1 MERAP
6 IPEHE
11 AARLAELEQYEILD
25 TPPEEAFDGLTR
37 LAAQIC
43 GTPIALVSLIDTH
56 RQWFKAKVG
65 IDAPETPRDIAF
77 CAHAIHQSDLLIVPD
92 TTQDPRFVDNP
103 LVTKDPNIRFYAGM
117 PLITPTGHAM
127 GTLCV
132 IDRMPKQLTS
142 DQMTA
147 LRILGQ
153 QVVSQLE
160 LRRRTIALEHTVAH
174 QQKIERSKAGLLR
187 AIDYSLE
194 GVALLNKDGCY
205 TYMNPAHAEVYGYTV
220 EELIEQSWQTLYAP
234 EWADKINRLYFP
246 VLLAQGHWHGEVIGR
261 TKSGREISVEISLA
275 LLQDQSD
282 PAQWVICTCRDVSAR
297 VATERLLKSKQDHLT
312 DAQTLAHIGSWDWD
326 MITGA
331 ETWSDEQYR
340 IFGYAPQAITPTH
353 DTFREALHP
362 DDRAPVFQAIEAT
375 VAHDLPYNIECRIF
389 RPSGEERIIH
399 CRGAVIHDTL
409 KKPFR
414 MTGIVQDI
422 TESKQAAMK
431 LEAVSH
437 RLQIATESAGI
448 GIWEYEVQ
456 ENRLVWDARMLAL
469 YDYELERFPGAYEA
483 WSQRLHPEDKPQ
495 AERAL
500 QEAIEGRRQ
509 FDTEFRLILPNGS
522 FRHIKA
528 HAQVLKTDDGVP
540 TRMIGVNY
548 DITDRKQAEEDRQEQ
563 ALRLRAIVDYAVDG
577 IITINERGLIESFN
591 PAAERLFGYT
601 AAEAIDQPV
610 TRLMPAALS
619 LDHDRDKAKSISFR
633 QEIVGHRND
642 GSLFPLEL
650 GLSDT
655 HLGRRRIF
663 TGIVH
668 DMTSEKNRT
677 MELVDT
683 FTAIDR
689 VLATVEFALD
699 GTILTANDNFL
710 QLMGYRLGDLRGQHH
725 RLLCQPAYAAS
736 PEYQAFWA
744 KLNRGEF
751 DAGVYQRI
759 DKHGNIVWIQSSYN
773 PIFDANGI
781 PYKIVKF
788 ATDITDR
795 KQAEFRL
802 QQATQELAS
811 QNIKLMEAHQ
821 SATAATRAKSQFLA
835 TMSHEIRTPMNA
847 IIGMADLLQETPLS
861 ENQHDYVDRFSRAAT
876 GLMELLNS
884 ILDISKIEA
893 GQFKL
898 ESVPFDLPD
907 LVDKIGELMA
917 IRAGAKKLE
926 LVTYVHPD
934 VPANVT
940 GDPTRLRQV
949 FVNLVG
955 NAIKFTDQGE
965 VVLRIEPTQATPGE
979 VTLRIEPGQA
989 DSNSLRC
996 SVSDT
1001 GIGIPT
1007 DMLHGIFEDFTQGDS
1022 TTTRKYGGTG
1032 LGLSIS
1038 KQLVELMGGELH
1050 VESTPGCGSTFSFV
1064 IRLAAAPVPTLAPEK
1079 TPSLAIAGCRIL
1091 IVDDN
1096 DTNRLIVR
1104 EHLQRFGALL
1114 VEASD
1119 GVAALAALQKARD
1132 QGEPFSLAILDYH
1145 MPNMNGLELAEAIR
1159 VLPDDRTL
1167 PLLLT
1172 TSEMRGVTEQRAHA
1186 LGITHTICK
1195 PIGRKR
1201 LLDSV
1206 AAAMGQVPAESD
1218 PTEPP
1223 PVAPEPSLL
1232 PPLRILLVE
1241 DLEDNRDVV
1250 RLFLKNT
1257 PYQLDMA
1264 ENGAVGVERFQA
1276 GSYDVVFMDTQMP
1289 VMDGLESTAAIRRWE
1304 QEQQRQ
1310 PTPII
1315 SLTAN
1320 AFQDEIDKSLAAGCT
1335 AHLSKP
1341 IKKKILLQ
1349 AILDHATP
1357 MNAKEAA

>member
-1 MERAP
+1 MERP
-6 IPEHE
+6 LIPEHE

-43 GTPIALVSLIDTH
+43 GTPIALVSLIDTN

-92 TTQDPRFVDNP
+92 TAQDPRFADNP
-103 LVTKDPNIRFYAGM
+103 LVTTDPNIRFYAGM
-117 PLITPTGHAM
+117 PLVTPTGHAM

-132 IDRMPKQLTS
+132 IDRMPKSLTS

-160 LRRRTIALEHTVAH
+160 LRRRTITLEHTVAR
-174 QQKIERSKAGLLR
+174 QQTIERSKAGLLR
-187 AIDYSLE
+187 AIDHSLE
-194 GVALLNKDGCY
+194 GVAILNKDGCY
-205 TYMNPAHAEVYGYTV
+205 TYMNPAHAEIYGYTL
-220 EELIEQSWQTLYAP
+220 EELVEQSWQTLYAP
-234 EWADKINRLYFP
+234 EWADKINRFYLP
-246 VLLAQGHWHGEVIGR
+246 ILLAQGHWRGEVMGQ
-261 TKSGREISVEISLA
+261 TKSGSEISVEISLA

-282 PAQWVICTCRDVSAR
+282 PAQWSICTCRDVSAR
-297 VATERLLKSKQDHLT
+297 IATGRLLQVKQDRLNY
-312 DAQTLAHIGSWDWD
+312 AQALAHIGSWDWD
-326 MITGA
+326 LRTGA
-331 ETWSDEQYR
+331 HTWSDEQFR
-340 IFGYAPQAITPTH
+340 IFGYAPQAITAT
-353 DTFREALHP
+353 TENFRDAVHP
-362 DDRAPVFQAIEAT
+362 DDRTPVFQAIEAT
-375 VAHDLPYNIECRIF
+375 VAHDLPYDIECRIIC
-389 RPSGEERIIH
+389 PSGEERTIH
-399 CRGAVIHDTL
+399 CRGKVTRDTL
-409 KKPFR
+409 GKPIH
-414 MTGIVQDI
+414 MAGTVQDV
-422 TESKQAAMK
+422 TERKQTAKK
-431 LEAVSH
+431 LEIVNH

-448 GIWEYEVQ
+448 GAWEYEIQ
-456 ENRLVWDARMLAL
+456 ENRLVWDAQMLVL
-469 YDYELERFPGAYEA
+469 YDYELEDFPGAYEA
-483 WSQRLHPEDKPQ
+483 WTQRLHPEDKAQ

-500 QEAIEGRRQ
+500 QEAIEGHRQ
-509 FDTEFRLILPNGS
+509 FDTEFRLILPDGT

-528 HAQVLKTDDGVP
+528 YAQVIKNEDGVP

-548 DITDRKQAEEDRQEQ
+548 DITLRKQAEAARQEQ
-563 ALRLRAIVDYAVDG
+563 TLRLHAIVHHAVDG
-577 IITINERGLIESFN
+577 IITIDERERIESFN

-601 AAEAIDQPV
+601 RGEAIGQNV
-610 TRLMPAALS
+610 TLLMPAALFH
-619 LDHDRDKAKSISFR
+619 DHDGDNAKSTGSVH
-633 QEIVGHRND
+633 EIVGHRRD

-650 GLSDT
+650 GVSET
-655 HLGRRRIF
+655 HLGTRRIF
-663 TGIVH
+663 TGIIH
-668 DMTSEKNRT
+668 DITNEKNRT
-677 MELVDT
+677 AELVDT
-683 FTAIDR
+683 LTAINR

-699 GTILTANDNFL
+699 GTILTANNNFL
-710 QLMGYRLGDLRGQHH
+710 QLMGYRLEDLQGQHH
-725 RLLCQPAYAAS
+725 RLLCQPAYATS

-759 DKHGNIVWIQSSYN
+759 GKCGNIVWIQSSYN

-788 ATDITDR
+788 STDITDR
-795 KQAEFRL
+795 KQAEFKL
-802 QQATQELAS
+802 QQATQDLAS
-811 QNIKLMEAHQ
+811 EHITLMEAHQ
-821 SATAATRAKSQFLA
+821 SATAATRAKSEFLA

-847 IIGMADLLQETPLS
+847 IVGMADLLMETTLTAD
-861 ENQHDYVDRFSRAAT
+861 QQDYVNRFSRAAT
-876 GLMELLNS
+876 ALMELLNS

-893 GQFKL
+893 GRLNL
-898 ESVPFDLPD
+898 ESVSFDLPD

-917 IRAGAKKLE
+917 VRASAKNLE
-926 LVTYVHPD
+926 LVAYVHPD
-934 VPANVT
+934 VPAYVT

-949 FVNLVG
+949 FVNLLG

-965 VVLRIEPTQATPGE
+965 VVLRIEPTQAGPSE
-979 VTLRIEPGQA
+979 VTLRIEPEHA
-989 DSNSLRC
+989 DPSALRC

-1007 DMLHGIFEDFTQGDS
+1007 DKLHSIFESFTQGDS
-1022 TTTRKYGGTG
+1022 TTTREYGGTG

-1050 VESTPGCGSTFSFV
+1050 VESTRGCGSTFSFV
-1064 IRLAAAPVPTLAPEK
+1064 IRLASPPAPTLAPER
-1079 TPSLAIAGCRIL
+1079 TPSLAITGCRIL

-1104 EHLQRFGALL
+1104 EHLHRFGALL

-1132 QGEPFSLAILDYH
+1132 QGQPFSLAILDYH

-1159 VLPDDRTL
+1159 ALPEYRTL

-1206 AAAMGQVPAESD
+1206 AAAMGQVPGESD
-1218 PTEPP
+1218 PKEPP
-1223 PVAPEPSLL
+1223 SAAPELSLL

-1250 RLFLKNT
+1250 RLFLKDT

-1264 ENGAVGVERFQA
+1264 ENGAIGVQRFQA
-1276 GSYDVVFMDTQMP
+1276 SAYDVVFMDTQMP
-1289 VMDGLESTAAIRRWE
+1289 VMDGLEATAAFRRWE

-1310 PTPII
+1310 QTPII

-1341 IKKKILLQ
+1341 IKKKVLLQ
-1349 AILDHATP
+1349 TILDHAKPIRT
-1357 MNAKEAA
+1357 EQAA

>member
-1 MERAP
+1 METAP
-6 IPEHE
+6 IQENE
-11 AARLAELEQYEILD
+11 AARLAELEQYNILD
-25 TPPEEAFDGLTR
+25 TGAEEAFDGLTR

-43 GTPIALVSLIDTH
+43 DTPIALVSLIDAH

-77 CAHAIHQSDLLIVPD
+77 CAHAIHQSDILIVPD
-92 TTQDPRFVDNP
+92 TMHDPRFADNP

-132 IDRMPKQLTS
+132 IDRMPKSLTS

-160 LRRRTIALEHTVAH
+160 LRRRTIALEHTLAH
-174 QQKIERSKAGLLR
+174 QQKIEQSKARLLR
-187 AIDYSLE
+187 AIDHGLE
-194 GVALLNKDGCY
+194 GVAILNKDGCY

-220 EELIEQSWQTLYAP
+220 EEMIGQSWQTLYTP
-234 EWADKINRLYFP
+234 EWVDKINRFYFP
-246 VLLAQGHWHGEVIGR
+246 ILLAQGHWHGEVMGR
-261 TKSGREISVEISLA
+261 TKSGHEIFVEISLA

-282 PAQWVICTCRDVSAR
+282 PAQWFICTCRDVSAR

-340 IFGYAPQAITPTH
+340 IFGYAPQAITPTY

-362 DDRAPVFQAIEAT
+362 DDRASVFQAIEAI
-375 VAHDLPYNIECRIF
+375 VAHDLPYDIECRIF
-389 RPSGEERIIH
+389 RPSGEERTIH
-399 CRGAVIHDTL
+399 CRGKVIRDTL
-409 KKPFR
+409 GKPIR
-414 MTGIVQDI
+414 MAGIVQDI
-422 TESKQAAMK
+422 TERKQTALK
-431 LEAVSH
+431 LEVVNH
-437 RLQIATESAGI
+437 RLRLATESAGT
-448 GIWEYEVQ
+448 GVWEYEIQ
-456 ENRLVWDARMLAL
+456 QDRLVWDTQMLAL
-469 YDYELERFPGAYEA
+469 YDYELEDFPGAYEA
-483 WSQRLHPEDKPQ
+483 WSQRLHPEDKAP

-500 QEAIEGRRQ
+500 QEALEGHRQ

-522 FRHIKA
+522 IRHIKA
-528 HAQVLKTDDGVP
+528 YAQVIKNSQGVP
-540 TRMIGVNY
+540 TRMVGVNN
-548 DITDRKQAEEDRQEQ
+548 DIT
-563 ALRLRAIVDYAVDG
+563 
-577 IITINERGLIESFN
+577 N
-591 PAAERLFGYT
+591 
-601 AAEAIDQPV
+601 
-610 TRLMPAALS
+610 
-619 LDHDRDKAKSISFR
+619 
-633 QEIVGHRND
+633 
-642 GSLFPLEL
+642 
-650 GLSDT
+650 
-655 HLGRRRIF
+655 
-663 TGIVH
+663 
-668 DMTSEKNRT
+668 EKNRT
-677 MELVDT
+677 AELVDT
-683 FTAIDR
+683 LTAINR
-689 VLATVEFALD
+689 VLATVEFTLD

-710 QLMGYRLGDLRGQHH
+710 QLMGYRLEEIQGQHH
-725 RLLCQPAYAAS
+725 RLFCEPAYAAS

-751 DAGVYQRI
+751 DAGVYRRI
-759 DKHGNIVWIQSSYN
+759 SKNGNSVWIESSYN
-773 PIFDANGI
+773 PVFNAHGL

-788 ATDITDR
+788 GTDITGR
-795 KQAEFRL
+795 KQAEFKL

-811 QNIKLMEAHQ
+811 KHIKLMEAHQ
-821 SATAATRAKSQFLA
+821 AATAATRAKSQFLA

-847 IIGMADLLQETPLS
+847 IIGMADLLQETSLS
-861 ENQHDYVDRFSRAAT
+861 ENQQEYVNRFSRAAT

-893 GQFKL
+893 GHLKL
-898 ESVPFDLPD
+898 ESIPFDVHD

-917 IRAGAKKLE
+917 IRAGAKNLE
-926 LVTYVHPD
+926 LVAYVHPD
-934 VPANVT
+934 VPAWMT

-949 FVNLVG
+949 FINLLG

-965 VVLRIEPTQATPGE
+965 VVLRIEPNQAALGE
-979 VTLRIEPGQA
+979 VTLRIEPEQA
-989 DSNSLRC
+989 DPSALCC

-1007 DMLHGIFEDFTQGDS
+1007 GMLHSIFESFTQGDS
-1022 TTTRKYGGTG
+1022 TTTREYGGTG

-1050 VESTPGCGSTFSFV
+1050 VESAPGRGSTFSFV

-1079 TPSLAIAGCRIL
+1079 TPSLAITGCRIL

-1104 EHLQRFGALL
+1104 EHLHRFGALL

-1119 GVAALAALQKARD
+1119 GVAALAALQKTRD
-1132 QGEPFSLAILDYH
+1132 QGQPFSLAILDYH

-1159 VLPDDRTL
+1159 ALPEYRTL

-1206 AAAMGQVPAESD
+1206 AAAMGQISAESD

-1223 PVAPEPSLL
+1223 PAAPEPSLL

-1276 GSYDVVFMDTQMP
+1276 GSYDVVFMDMQMP

-1341 IKKKILLQ
+1341 IKKKVLLQ
-1349 AILDHATP
+1349 TIHDHAKPIRT
-1357 MNAKEAA
+1357 EQAA

>member
-43 GTPIALVSLIDTH
+43 DTPIALVSLIDTH

-92 TTQDPRFVDNP
+92 TAQDPRFTDNP

-132 IDRMPKQLTS
+132 IDRMPKQLTF
-142 DQMTA
+142 DQMTT

-153 QVVSQLE
+153 QVVRQLE
-160 LRRRTIALEHTVAH
+160 LRRRTIALEQAVAR
-174 QQKIERSKAGLLR
+174 QQKIERSKSGLLR
-187 AIDYSLE
+187 AIDHSLE
-194 GVALLNKDGCY
+194 GVAILSKDGCY

-220 EELIEQSWQTLYAP
+220 EELIGQSWQTLYAP
-234 EWADKINRLYFP
+234 EWSDKINRFYFP
-246 VLLAQGHWHGEVIGR
+246 ILLAQGHWHGEVMGR

-282 PAQWVICTCRDVSAR
+282 PAQWFICTCRDVSAR
-297 VATERLLKSKQDHLT
+297 VATERLLKSKQDHLN

-340 IFGYAPQAITPTH
+340 IFGYAPQAITPTY
-353 DTFREALHP
+353 DTFLEALHP
-362 DDRAPVFQAIEAT
+362 DDRAPVIQAIEAT
-375 VAHDLPYNIECRIF
+375 VAHDLPYNIESRIF
-389 RPSGEERIIH
+389 RPSGEERTIH
-399 CRGAVIHDTL
+399 CRGEVIRDTRE
-409 KKPFR
+409 KPIR

-422 TESKQAAMK
+422 TERKQAALK
-431 LEAVSH
+431 LEVINH
-437 RLQIATESAGI
+437 RLRLATESAGI
-448 GIWEYEVQ
+448 GVWEYEIQ
-456 ENRLVWDARMLAL
+456 QNRLVWDTQMLAL
-469 YDYELERFPGAYEA
+469 YGYELENFPGAYEA
-483 WSQRLHPEDKPQ
+483 WSQRLHPEDKAP

-500 QEAIEGRRQ
+500 QEALEGHHQ

-522 FRHIKA
+522 IRHIKA
-528 HAQVLKTDDGVP
+528 YAQVMRNSKGVP
-540 TRMIGVNY
+540 TRMVGVNN
-548 DITDRKQAEEDRQEQ
+548 DIT
-563 ALRLRAIVDYAVDG
+563 
-577 IITINERGLIESFN
+577 N
-591 PAAERLFGYT
+591 
-601 AAEAIDQPV
+601 
-610 TRLMPAALS
+610 
-619 LDHDRDKAKSISFR
+619 
-633 QEIVGHRND
+633 
-642 GSLFPLEL
+642 
-650 GLSDT
+650 
-655 HLGRRRIF
+655 
-663 TGIVH
+663 
-668 DMTSEKNRT
+668 EKNRT
-677 MELVDT
+677 AELVDT
-683 FTAIDR
+683 LTAINR

-710 QLMGYRLGDLRGQHH
+710 QLMGYSLEELQGQNH
-725 RLLCQPAYAAS
+725 RLLCQPAYAVS

-759 DKHGNIVWIQSSYN
+759 SKHGNIIWIQSSYN
-773 PIFDANGI
+773 PIFDAGGL

-795 KQAEFRL
+795 KQGEFKL
-802 QQATQELAS
+802 QRATAELAS
-811 QNIKLMEAHQ
+811 KNIKLMEANQ

-847 IIGMADLLQETPLS
+847 IIGMADLLQETSLS
-861 ENQHDYVDRFSRAAT
+861 ENQHDYVSRFSRAAT

-884 ILDISKIEA
+884 ILDMSKVEA
-893 GQFKL
+893 GQFTL
-898 ESVPFDLPD
+898 ESVPFDLHD

-965 VVLRIEPTQATPGE
+965 VVLRIEPTQAIPGE
-979 VTLRIEPGQA
+979 VTLRIEPDQA

-1007 DMLHGIFEDFTQGDS
+1007 DMLHRVFEDFTQGDS

-1038 KQLVELMGGELH
+1038 KQLVELMGGKLH
-1050 VESTPGCGSTFSFV
+1050 VVSTPDCGSTFSFV
-1064 IRLAAAPVPTLAPEK
+1064 IRLATAPAATLVPARTS
-1079 TPSLAIAGCRIL
+1079 SLTITGCRIL

-1104 EHLQRFGALL
+1104 EHLQRFGALT
-1114 VEASD
+1114 VEASS
-1119 GVAALAALQKARD
+1119 GGAALAALQKAQG
-1132 QGEPFSLAILDYH
+1132 QGEPFSLAILDSH
-1145 MPNMNGLELAEAIR
+1145 MPNMSGLELAEAIR
-1159 VLPDDRTL
+1159 ALPEYRTL

-1172 TSEMRGVTEQRAHA
+1172 TSDMRVDTEQEAYA
-1186 LGITHTICK
+1186 LGINHTVCK

-1206 AAAMGQVPAESD
+1206 AAAIGQAPAKSD
-1218 PTEPP
+1218 AQEPSST
-1223 PVAPEPSLL
+1223 VPEPS
-1232 PPLRILLVE
+1232 PVIPLRILLVE

-1250 RLFLKNT
+1250 RLFLKDT

-1264 ENGAVGVERFQA
+1264 ENGAIGVQRFQA
-1276 GSYDVVFMDTQMP
+1276 GSYDLVFMDMQMP
-1289 VMDGLESTAAIRRWE
+1289 VMDGLEATATIRRWE

-1320 AFQDEIDKSLAAGCT
+1320 AFQEEIDKCMAGGCT

-1341 IKKKILLQ
+1341 IKKRVLLQ

-1357 MNAKEAA
+1357 MKVKEAA

>member
-43 GTPIALVSLIDTH
+43 GTPIALVSLIDTN

-92 TTQDPRFVDNP
+92 TTQDLRFADNP
-103 LVTKDPNIRFYAGM
+103 LVTTDPNIRFYAGM

-147 LRILGQ
+147 LRILGE

-160 LRRRTIALEHTVAH
+160 LRRRTITLEHTVAR
-174 QQKIERSKAGLLR
+174 QQTIERSKARLLR
-187 AIDYSLE
+187 AIDHGLG
-194 GVALLNKDGCY
+194 GVAILNKDGCY
-205 TYMNPAHAEVYGYTV
+205 TYMNPAHASLYGYTV
-220 EELIEQSWQTLYAP
+220 DELIGQSWQTLYAP
-234 EWADKINRLYFP
+234 EWADKINRFYLP
-246 VLLAQGHWHGEVIGR
+246 MLLAQGHWHGEIMGR
-261 TKSGREISVEISLA
+261 TKSGSEISVEISLA

-282 PAQWVICTCRDVSAR
+282 PAQWSICTCRDVSAR
-297 VATERLLKSKQDHLT
+297 IATERLLKSKQDHLT
-312 DAQTLAHIGSWDWD
+312 DAQTLAHIGSWDRD

-340 IFGYAPQAITPTH
+340 IFGYAPQAITPTY

-362 DDRAPVFQAIEAT
+362 DDRAPVFQAIEASM
-375 VAHDLPYNIECRIF
+375 AHDLPYNIECRIF

-399 CRGAVIHDTL
+399 CRGEVIRDTL
-409 KKPFR
+409 ERPIR

-422 TESKQAAMK
+422 TERKQAALK
-431 LEAVSH
+431 LEVVNH
-437 RLQIATESAGI
+437 RLQLATESAGI
-448 GIWEYEVQ
+448 GVWEYEIQ
-456 ENRLVWDARMLAL
+456 QNRLVWDTQMLAL
-469 YDYELERFPGAYEA
+469 YDYELENFPGAYEA
-483 WSQRLHPEDKPQ
+483 WSQRLHPEDKAP

-500 QEAIEGRRQ
+500 QAAIEGHRQ

-522 FRHIKA
+522 IRHIKA
-528 HAQVLKTDDGVP
+528 YAQVIKNSQGVP
-540 TRMIGVNY
+540 TRMVGVNN
-548 DITDRKQAEEDRQEQ
+548 DIT
-563 ALRLRAIVDYAVDG
+563 
-577 IITINERGLIESFN
+577 N
-591 PAAERLFGYT
+591 
-601 AAEAIDQPV
+601 
-610 TRLMPAALS
+610 
-619 LDHDRDKAKSISFR
+619 
-633 QEIVGHRND
+633 
-642 GSLFPLEL
+642 
-650 GLSDT
+650 
-655 HLGRRRIF
+655 
-663 TGIVH
+663 
-668 DMTSEKNRT
+668 EKNRT
-677 MELVDT
+677 AQLVDML
-683 FTAIDR
+683 TAINR

-710 QLMGYRLGDLRGQHH
+710 QLMGYRLEDLRGQHH
-725 RLLCQPAYAAS
+725 RLLCQPAYATS

-751 DAGVYQRI
+751 DAGVYQQI
-759 DKHGNIVWIQSSYN
+759 GKCGNTVWIQASYN
-773 PIFDANGI
+773 PIFDANGT

-788 ATDITDR
+788 STDITDR
-795 KQAEFRL
+795 KQTEFKL

-811 QNIKLMEAHQ
+811 KHITLMEAHQ
-821 SATAATRAKSQFLA
+821 SATAATRAKSEFLA
-835 TMSHEIRTPMNA
+835 TISHEIRTPMNA
-847 IIGMADLLQETPLS
+847 IVGMADLLMETTLTAD
-861 ENQHDYVDRFSRAAT
+861 QQDYVNRFSRAAT

-893 GQFKL
+893 GHLKL
-898 ESVPFDLPD
+898 ESVAFDLPD

-917 IRAGAKKLE
+917 IRAGAKNLE
-926 LVTYVHPD
+926 LVAYVHPD
-934 VPANVT
+934 VPAYVT

-949 FVNLVG
+949 FVNLLG

-965 VVLRIEPTQATPGE
+965 VVLRIEPTQAGLSE
-979 VTLRIEPGQA
+979 VTLRIEPEHA
-989 DSNSLRC
+989 DPSALRC

-1007 DMLHGIFEDFTQGDS
+1007 DKLHSIFESFTQGDS
-1022 TTTRKYGGTG
+1022 TTTREYGGTG

-1038 KQLVELMGGELH
+1038 KQLVELMGGELQ
-1050 VESTPGCGSTFSFV
+1050 VESARGCGSTFSFV
-1064 IRLAAAPVPTLAPEK
+1064 IHLAAAPAPTLAPERIS
-1079 TPSLAIAGCRIL
+1079 SLAMSGSRIL

-1104 EHLQRFGALL
+1104 EHLQRFGCLL
-1114 VEASD
+1114 VEAPD

-1159 VLPDDRTL
+1159 ALPEYRTL

-1206 AAAMGQVPAESD
+1206 AAAMGQISAESD

-1223 PVAPEPSLL
+1223 PAAPEPSLL

-1276 GSYDVVFMDTQMP
+1276 GSYDVVFMDMQMP

-1310 PTPII
+1310 QTPII

-1341 IKKKILLQ
+1341 IKKKVLLQ
-1349 AILDHATP
+1349 TILDHAKPIRT
-1357 MNAKEAA
+1357 EQAA

>member
-11 AARLAELEQYEILD
+11 AARLAELEQYKILD

-92 TTQDPRFVDNP
+92 TAQDPRFADNP
-103 LVTKDPNIRFYAGM
+103 LVTKNPNIRFYAGM

-132 IDRMPKQLTS
+132 IDRMPKSMTS

-160 LRRRTIALEHTVAH
+160 LRRRTITLEHTVAN

-187 AIDYSLE
+187 AIDHSLE
-194 GVALLNKDGCY
+194 GVAILNKDGCY
-205 TYMNPAHAEVYGYTV
+205 TYMNTAHAEVYGYTV

-234 EWADKINRLYFP
+234 EWADKINRLYLP
-246 VLLAQGHWHGEVIGR
+246 ILLAQGHWHGEVMGR
-261 TKSGREISVEISLA
+261 TKSGHEISVEISLA

-282 PAQWVICTCRDVSAR
+282 PAQWFICTCRDVSAR

-340 IFGYAPQAITPTH
+340 IFGYAPQAITPTY

-362 DDRAPVFQAIEAT
+362 DDRAPVFQAIEASM
-375 VAHDLPYNIECRIF
+375 AHDLPYNIECRIF
-389 RPSGEERIIH
+389 RPSGEERTIH
-399 CRGAVIHDTL
+399 CRGEVIRDTL
-409 KKPFR
+409 EKPLR

-422 TESKQAAMK
+422 TERKQAALK
-431 LEAVSH
+431 LEVINH
-437 RLQIATESAGI
+437 RLRLATESAGI
-448 GIWEYEVQ
+448 GVWEYEIQ
-456 ENRLVWDARMLAL
+456 QNRLVWDTQMLAL
-469 YDYELERFPGAYEA
+469 YDYELEDFPGAYEA
-483 WSQRLHPEDKPQ
+483 WSQRLHPEDKAP

-500 QEAIEGRRQ
+500 QEAMEGHRQ

-522 FRHIKA
+522 IRHIKA
-528 HAQVLKTDDGVP
+528 YAHVIKNSQGVP
-540 TRMIGVNY
+540 TRMVGVNN
-548 DITDRKQAEEDRQEQ
+548 DIT
-563 ALRLRAIVDYAVDG
+563 
-577 IITINERGLIESFN
+577 N
-591 PAAERLFGYT
+591 
-601 AAEAIDQPV
+601 
-610 TRLMPAALS
+610 
-619 LDHDRDKAKSISFR
+619 
-633 QEIVGHRND
+633 
-642 GSLFPLEL
+642 
-650 GLSDT
+650 
-655 HLGRRRIF
+655 
-663 TGIVH
+663 
-668 DMTSEKNRT
+668 EKNRT
-677 MELVDT
+677 AELVDT
-683 FTAIDR
+683 LTAINR

-710 QLMGYRLGDLRGQHH
+710 QLMGYRLEELRGQHH

-759 DKHGNIVWIQSSYN
+759 GKRGNIVWIQSSYN

-788 ATDITDR
+788 STDITDR
-795 KQAEFRL
+795 KQAEFKL

-811 QNIKLMEAHQ
+811 KHITLMEAHQ
-821 SATAATRAKSQFLA
+821 SATAATRAKSEFLA

-847 IIGMADLLQETPLS
+847 VVGMADLLMETTLTAD
-861 ENQHDYVDRFSRAAT
+861 QQDYVNRFSRAAT
-876 GLMELLNS
+876 GLMELLNG

-893 GQFKL
+893 GHLKL

-917 IRAGAKKLE
+917 IRASAKNIE
-926 LVTYVHPD
+926 LVAYVHPD
-934 VPANVT
+934 VPAYVT

-949 FVNLVG
+949 FVNLLG

-965 VVLRIEPTQATPGE
+965 VVLRVEPTQAALSE
-979 VTLRIEPGQA
+979 VTLRIEPEHA
-989 DSNSLRC
+989 DPSALRC

-1007 DMLHGIFEDFTQGDS
+1007 DKLHSIFESFTQGDS
-1022 TTTRKYGGTG
+1022 TTTRQYGGTG

-1038 KQLVELMGGELH
+1038 KQLVELMGGTLH
-1050 VESTPGCGSTFSFV
+1050 VESTPGRGSTFSFI
-1064 IRLAAAPVPTLAPEK
+1064 IRLAA
-1079 TPSLAIAGCRIL
+1079 TPALVEEATPPLAIAGRRIL

-1119 GVAALAALQKARD
+1119 GLAALAALQKARD

-1159 VLPDDRTL
+1159 ALPEYRTL

-1172 TSEMRGVTEQRAHA
+1172 TSEMRGATEQRAQA

-1206 AAAMGQVPAESD
+1206 AAAMGHAPAKSD
-1218 PTEPP
+1218 ALEPSP
-1223 PVAPEPSLL
+1223 AAPEPSPLI
-1232 PPLRILLVE
+1232 PLRILLVE
-1241 DLEDNRDVV
+1241 DLEDNRDVI
-1250 RLFLKNT
+1250 RLFLKDT

-1264 ENGAVGVERFQA
+1264 ENGAIGVQRFQA
-1276 GSYDVVFMDTQMP
+1276 GAYDVVFMDTQMP
-1289 VMDGLESTAAIRRWE
+1289 VMDGLEATAAFRRWE

-1320 AFQDEIDKSLAAGCT
+1320 AFQEEIDKSLAAGCT

-1341 IKKKILLQ
+1341 IKKKVLLQ
-1349 AILDHATP
+1349 AIRDHTKP
-1357 MNAKEAA
+1357 ISTERAA